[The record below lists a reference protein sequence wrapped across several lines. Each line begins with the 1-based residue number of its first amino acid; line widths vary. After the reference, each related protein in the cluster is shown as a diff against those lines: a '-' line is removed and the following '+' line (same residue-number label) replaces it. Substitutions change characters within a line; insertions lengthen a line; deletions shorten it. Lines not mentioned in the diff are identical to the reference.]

1 MPVEYK
7 GDTKAFNN
15 VVFNLYVAPGCCDGC
30 SGCCTNSLAI
40 MLTGGSHLCG
50 VAPKFTM
57 TINEDGSGGKGVD
70 NIICGCLPGSPI
82 PCFNGCGFG
91 PCAFVSP
98 FEFVE
103 VEGKKK
109 WVGNGQICAG
119 GCCPC
124 MTNKGDFGY
133 LTAETDGSTP
143 EKYHSFTAVSMFW
156 PPCVTNTVVF
166 NLTQEG
172 VGPPIKTKGTKL
184 DTIGGSPPAV
194 EMAR

>member
-1 MPVEYK
+1 MSDSSAKGSTLIKNYLHGHSLHPYLSFIMPVEYK

-103 VEGKKK
+103 VEGS
-109 WVGNGQICAG
+109 
-119 GCCPC
+119 
-124 MTNKGDFGY
+124 
-133 LTAETDGSTP
+133 GS
-143 EKYHSFTAVSMFW
+143 A
-156 PPCVTNTVVF
+156 
-166 NLTQEG
+166 
-172 VGPPIKTKGTKL
+172 
-184 DTIGGSPPAV
+184 
-194 EMAR
+194 MARSARAAAARA